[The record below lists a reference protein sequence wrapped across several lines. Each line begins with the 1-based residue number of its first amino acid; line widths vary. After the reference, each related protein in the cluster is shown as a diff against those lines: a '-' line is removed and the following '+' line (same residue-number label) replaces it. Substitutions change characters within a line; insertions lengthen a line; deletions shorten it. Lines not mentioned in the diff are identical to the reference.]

1 LIISEKEV
9 DELTDKLKKSL
20 QEAKD
25 EIIKVH

>member
-9 DELTDKLKKSL
+9 DELTYKLKKSL